1 MEELGDEI
9 KGQSLEMLEPTK
21 SKSSS
26 GGFNYSKRYIAAI
39 ECSLEFLPY
48 HGSPHS
54 LSPS

>member
-9 KGQSLEMLEPTK
+9 KGQSLEMLEPTE